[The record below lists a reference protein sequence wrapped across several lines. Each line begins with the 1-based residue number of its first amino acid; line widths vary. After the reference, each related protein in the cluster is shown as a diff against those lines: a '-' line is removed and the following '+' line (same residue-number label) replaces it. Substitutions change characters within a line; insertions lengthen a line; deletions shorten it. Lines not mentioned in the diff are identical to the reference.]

1 MNKAYIFLSVFL
13 AFIALMGYVLI
24 KNSIGQ
30 GISISSDQNISYPS
44 GGVFSHYQGK
54 VYYNKPFRGYF
65 EVKGADVNTFAP
77 LGDNTLLAKD
87 KNHVYYKTEVITGI
101 DPAAVVYLGADYC
114 KDMRRVFYG
123 STPLAE
129 ADVAS
134 FHAVNGFYGADKSHV
149 YYKQF
154 TLKAGDPATLHGVG
168 TATDTDYRHHS
179 EYLKDKGHVYYKGGV
194 IDGASPANF
203 VCLDMA
209 NGPTS
214 IYFAFD
220 STHYFY
226 ESHQVLIDHKLNSTK
241 HLKLLSADLGFSWN
255 SLFYNDNALY
265 AYDLE
270 NKELVPMG
278 LRDNSSP
285 MIQVDKGVFK
295 DSKHVYFSYYHTGSE
310 TNTVGLALVKNAD
323 PNDFKIL
330 GSFEGPHSPLGTIYQ
345 SHGRKYFHAN
355 EAGSYSARGLFLFQ
369 ADGTVEDL
377 PTATGFSAQ
386 VANGKVPNGSWKD
399 IKSIFKRDT
408 DYNDN

>member
-1 MNKAYIFLSVFL
+1 MNKAYIFLGVFL
-13 AFIALMGYVLI
+13 VFIALMGYVLI
-24 KNSIGQ
+24 KNSVGQ
-30 GISISSDQNISYPS
+30 GISISSDQNISYPYGS
-44 GGVFSHYQGK
+44 AFSHYQGK

-65 EVKGADVNTFAP
+65 EVKGADINTFAP

-87 KNHVYYKTEVITGI
+87 KNHVYYKTEVIPGI
-101 DPAAVVYLGADYC
+101 DPVTVVHLGTDYC
-114 KDMRRVFYG
+114 KDTRQIFYG
-123 STPLAE
+123 KTPLTKAE
-129 ADVAS
+129 VAS
-134 FHAVNGFYGADKSHV
+134 FRFVNGFYAADKNHI

-154 TLKAGDPATLHGVG
+154 ILKAGDPSTLHGVG
-168 TATDTDYRHHS
+168 TTTDTDYRHHS
-179 EYLKDKGHVYYKGGV
+179 DYLKDKAHVYYKGSV
-194 IDGASPANF
+194 IDQANAANF
-203 VCLDMA
+203 TCLDME

-226 ESHQVLIDHKLNSTK
+226 ESRPVLVDHDVIRSR
-241 HLKLLSADLGFSWN
+241 HLKLLSTDLGFSWN
-255 SLFYNDNALY
+255 ALFYNDNEVY

-270 NKELVPMG
+270 KKELVQMG
-278 LRDNSSP
+278 LRDNPSP

-295 DSKHVYFSYYHTGSE
+295 DDKHVYFSYYHTGSE

-323 PNDFKIL
+323 PNDFKTL
-330 GSFEGPHSPLGTIYQ
+330 GSFEGPHSPAGTIYQ
-345 SHGRKYFHAN
+345 SHGQKYFHAN
-355 EAGSYSARGLFLFQ
+355 EAGNFSARGLFLFQ

-377 PTATGFSAQ
+377 PNAPGFSAQ